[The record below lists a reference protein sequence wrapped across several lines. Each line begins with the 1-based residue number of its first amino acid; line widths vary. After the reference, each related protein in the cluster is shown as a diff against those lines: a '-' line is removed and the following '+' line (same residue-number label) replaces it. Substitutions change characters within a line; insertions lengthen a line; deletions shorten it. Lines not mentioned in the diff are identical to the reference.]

1 MARYTSNRFK
11 DIVIGLPNYSE
22 EKTALEVVG
31 KVGIGTNDAK
41 TPLWIEGN
49 TNISGIITA
58 TTFKKEGGTNSQ
70 FLMADGSTNNLTYLT
85 TETSTLDEILGRG
98 NSTTKSLKVGI
109 STFSGEI
116 NVGSGN
122 SVSIGHSSPK
132 ALVDIRFNKLT
143 DEGDAF
149 NDSGNENFGG
159 WRDAG
164 LDIVRLENTGL
175 DLGSGSLAVPEGKDV
190 HTLVHFV
197 SHWTDWWVGSKNVDS
212 SNKGTFAIYYDGPG
226 GAGLTD
232 DGKPR
237 EVFIIDENQNVGIGT
252 IDPSTAAHSGN
263 DKVLNVGIVTANYL
277 YGSLTGNST
286 GLSGS
291 PNINVGILNASSG
304 TVNGNFEVTGELTY
318 ADVTDVDSIGLV
330 TARSGIHVG
339 PSSAGVATI
348 TSSGNAS
355 FIGNITAASFS
366 GSGASLNTLNA
377 SELDSGTVPD
387 ARFPATLPAISGANL
402 TNVITTDSSGETE
415 NLIVAGISSLGIGTD
430 LDPVPGRTDL
440 YYQGD
445 LKLKTTNAGVQVLG
459 IMSATA
465 LDFTGA
471 SGAFANDVI
480 FQGSS
485 YNLLWDKS
493 ASILKFNDG
502 AKAVFGTGGDG
513 TSDLK
518 IFHSGSN
525 SYINEDGTG
534 DLLITT
540 GIGTTAA
547 KVSDGSITLYH
558 QGTERLKTT
567 SSGVTIT
574 GDISGTISGT
584 INGNASTATDLSI
597 NATQQLVLQTGNDA
611 TDVLTPGT
619 PGYVLQSNGS
629 GNVPTWEATAPAN
642 AITGLTVRKDDTLVG
657 SANSVSTLNFVGAG
671 VTFTSTAGIAT
682 ITVEAAGGSSVMMS
696 MIFG

>member
-339 PSSAGVATI
+339 PITAGVATVS
-348 TSSGNAS
+348 TDGNAS
-355 FIGNITAASFS
+355 FTGIVTATSFSVTGAAAGAVLMADGTTNALNAEKLIDANDATRVEANIHGAFVSGILTATSFS
-366 GSGASLNTLNA
+366 GALTGDVTGDTSG
-377 SELDSGTVPD
+377 
-387 ARFPATLPAISGANL
+387 
-402 TNVITTDSSGETE
+402 SSGSCTG
-415 NLIVAGISSLGIGTD
+415 NSL
-430 LDPVPGRTDL
+430 
-440 YYQGD
+440 
-445 LKLKTTNAGVQVLG
+445 
-459 IMSATA
+459 
-465 LDFTGA
+465 
-471 SGAFANDVI
+471 
-480 FQGSS
+480 
-485 YNLLWDKS
+485 
-493 ASILKFNDG
+493 
-502 AKAVFGTGGDG
+502 
-513 TSDLK
+513 
-518 IFHSGSN
+518 
-525 SYINEDGTG
+525 
-534 DLLITT
+534 
-540 GIGTTAA
+540 
-547 KVSDGSITLYH
+547 
-558 QGTERLKTT
+558 
-567 SSGVTIT
+567 
-574 GDISGTISGT
+574 
-584 INGNASTATDLSI
+584 TATDLSI
-597 NATQQLVLQTGNDA
+597 NATNRLLYQSANNSTDIMVEGNS
-611 TDVLTPGT
+611 GQ
-619 PGYVLQSNGS
+619 VLQSNGD
-629 GNVPTWEATAPAN
+629 GNVPTWVDAAPSS
-642 AITGLTVRKDDTLVG
+642 AISGLTLRQDGDQVG
-657 SANSVSTLNFVGAG
+657 DASGVSQINFVGAA
-671 VTFTSTAGIAT
+671 VTFTSTAGLGTVT
-682 ITVEAAGGSSVMMS
+682 IQTESVSSVIMS
-696 MIFG
+696 MIF

>member
-49 TNISGIITA
+49 TNIAGIITA

-339 PSSAGVATI
+339 PITAGVATVS
-348 TSSGNAS
+348 TDGNAS
-355 FIGNITAASFS
+355 FTGIVTATSFSVTGAAAGAVLMADGTTNALNAEKLIDANDATRVEANIHGAFVSGILTATSFS
-366 GSGASLNTLNA
+366 GALTGDVTGDTSG
-377 SELDSGTVPD
+377 
-387 ARFPATLPAISGANL
+387 
-402 TNVITTDSSGETE
+402 SSGSCTG
-415 NLIVAGISSLGIGTD
+415 NSL
-430 LDPVPGRTDL
+430 
-440 YYQGD
+440 
-445 LKLKTTNAGVQVLG
+445 
-459 IMSATA
+459 
-465 LDFTGA
+465 
-471 SGAFANDVI
+471 
-480 FQGSS
+480 
-485 YNLLWDKS
+485 
-493 ASILKFNDG
+493 
-502 AKAVFGTGGDG
+502 
-513 TSDLK
+513 
-518 IFHSGSN
+518 
-525 SYINEDGTG
+525 
-534 DLLITT
+534 
-540 GIGTTAA
+540 
-547 KVSDGSITLYH
+547 
-558 QGTERLKTT
+558 
-567 SSGVTIT
+567 
-574 GDISGTISGT
+574 
-584 INGNASTATDLSI
+584 TATDLSI
-597 NATQQLVLQTGNDA
+597 NATNRLLYQSANNSTDIMVEGNS
-611 TDVLTPGT
+611 GQ
-619 PGYVLQSNGS
+619 VLQSNGD
-629 GNVPTWEATAPAN
+629 GNVPTWVDAAPSS
-642 AITGLTVRKDDTLVG
+642 AISGLTLRQDGDQVG
-657 SANSVSTLNFVGAG
+657 DASGVSQINFVGAA
-671 VTFTSTAGIAT
+671 VTFTSTAGLGTVT
-682 ITVEAAGGSSVMMS
+682 IQTESVSSVIMS
-696 MIFG
+696 MIF